1 MNLIN
6 TIGKTPI
13 VRLNMNT
20 SIWVKLEKFN
30 PAGSVKD
37 RTVLSMLMDGFER
50 GVISEGSVI
59 VEPTS
64 GNTGIAMAM
73 LGSQLGLHVVL
84 TMPDSLSVERRKLL
98 KVYGAK
104 LVLTPG
110 KLGMKG
116 AIEKAKEILEST
128 RTVMLDQFSNPSNP
142 RIHFAT
148 TGPEIVSQV
157 PQIDAFVAGVGTG
170 GTLTGA
176 GRFLKQVSKK
186 IKIVAVEPEE
196 SAVLSGKSPSKHG
209 IQGIGA
215 GFVPANYDPSVV
227 DEVVTVSTDEAWDMS
242 KHLATKEGLFLGI
255 SSGAA
260 VAAAMKISKKYGN
273 NSTIVVAAPD
283 GGEKYLSLW

>member
-98 KVYGAK
+98 KAYGAE

-116 AIEKAKEILEST
+116 AIEKAKEMLEST

-283 GGEKYLSLW
+283 GGENYLSLW